1 MARRRKNPAG
11 EAALLI
17 IGGVVAAIAAIPK
30 EAWIVLGALGAIC
43 LVIWLSQGSK
53 KGSADPAND
62 GESGTDNIE
71 PFITVS
77 VSSRNRSSF
86 SEVEELRGD
95 PVPARWVPK
104 DQPVQIGDWVIKGGM
119 LYVGS
124 GLRAPSG
131 QIDPALIEPR
141 ARISQRAIHY
151 SIRQTD
157 YWPSYSTISPE
168 ARATY
173 LSWLSSGRD
182 DPTADIG
189 YVFLYFYGLERRAL
203 IDARDDPAA
212 RDELPD
218 IEAEVAR
225 LLDVYGGNRSFLGYA
240 GEFLEFLECQRIDI
254 NAWSP
259 PDVTAKRGDLPLA
272 LKIGLGK
279 FAKSGLPLPACW
291 AFAWV
296 KYDPRIGCPRP
307 LERCPAEFE
316 KLFTHRY
323 TAAFG
328 KGMKL
333 PLNRTK
339 LQITYR
345 PASAGFAGQVMAPIP
360 DSLPDVTAV
369 IAPIKKLEAIVEECA
384 EALAPYSRF
393 LGKDPSGAGTLDGNL
408 LLPRM
413 LWPESARTA
422 LDQLDKRI
430 GDGLR
435 VMTLGELSTALGGG
449 GNLTRNKA
457 RALAHA
463 LQEMRIGI
471 EPDILAGARTPKADD
486 KIILFRSDPEDAS
499 QRESSVYRAAS
510 VSLDLACSV
519 AMADGKPH
527 PNELQLL
534 MKQIDGWAHLSIAQ
548 RKRLR
553 ARLRMALDSPPTLA
567 SLRSKLEA
575 IPADGKRA
583 IAHLMA
589 TLAQADGVVAPA
601 EVKLLERVYKVLG
614 LDAQA
619 VYSDLHIQSLDAA
632 SSSTP
637 SSFTAPGNTP
647 AVEPEAPSS
656 GGLNL
661 DVSRIAALQRE
672 TAEVSALLSSVFS
685 EETPVSDEQKEER
698 DEASSIIEPGPL
710 GLDPEHSVFLRLIMT
725 RETWSR
731 QELADAAA
739 DMELMLDGAI
749 ERINEAAFEHL
760 DAPLLEGD
768 DPVEVVRD
776 VMEKVTA

>member
-11 EAALLI
+11 EAALLV

-30 EAWIVLGALGAIC
+30 EAWVVFGVLGAISF
-43 LVIWLSQGSK
+43 VVWLFSQ
-53 KGSADPAND
+53 N
-62 GESGTDNIE
+62 SGTKSSDSSEHTATSSSDIE
-71 PFITVS
+71 PFVTVGVPS
-77 VSSRNRSSF
+77 QGRSRSG
-86 SEVEELRGD
+86 EELRGD
-95 PVPARWVPK
+95 PIPAHWIPK
-104 DQPVQIGDWVIKGGM
+104 GHSVQVGNWVIKAGM

-124 GLRAPSG
+124 DLRAPNG

-141 ARISQRAIHY
+141 ARTSQTAGHY
-151 SIRQTD
+151 SQRQTD

-203 IDARDDPAA
+203 IDAREDPVA
-212 RDELPD
+212 RDELPQ

-225 LLDVYGGNRSFLGYA
+225 LLDVYGDNRSFLGYA
-240 GEFLEFLECQRIDI
+240 GSFLEFLECQRMCI

-259 PDVTAKRGDLPLA
+259 PDVMKKRGDLPLA
-272 LKIGLGK
+272 LKVGLGK
-279 FAKSGLPLPACW
+279 FAKSALPLPACW
-291 AFAWV
+291 AFAWI
-296 KYDPRIGCPRP
+296 KYDFRIGCPRAM
-307 LERCPAEFE
+307 ERCPSEFE
-316 KLFTHRY
+316 KLFTHQY
-323 TAAFG
+323 AAAFG

-339 LQITYR
+339 LQIAYK
-345 PASAGFAGQVMAPIP
+345 PASAGFAGQVMAPIAE
-360 DSLPDVTAV
+360 SLPDVTAV
-369 IAPIKKLEAIVEECA
+369 VAPIKKLEAIVEECA

-393 LGKDPSGAGTLDGNL
+393 LGKDPSGAGTLDANL
-408 LLPRM
+408 LLPRL
-413 LWPESARTA
+413 LWPASAQVA
-422 LDQLDKRI
+422 LDELDKRI

-499 QRESSVYRAAS
+499 QRESNLYRAAS

-534 MKQIDGWAHLSIAQ
+534 IKQIDGWVHLSTAQ

-601 EVKLLERVYKVLG
+601 EVKLLEKIYKVLG
-614 LDAQA
+614 LETQA
-619 VYSDLHIQSLDAA
+619 VYSDLHMQAMEPA
-632 SSSTP
+632 SSPTTSTIATP
-637 SSFTAPGNTP
+637 GTAQPV
-647 AVEPEAPSS
+647 AAEASAS

-661 DVSRIAALQRE
+661 DAARIAALQRE
-672 TAEVSALLSSVFS
+672 TAEVSALLSSVFAV
-685 EETPVSDEQKEER
+685 EAPVSQEQMEER

-725 RETWSR
+725 RDSWSR
-731 QELADAAA
+731 HELTDAAA

-768 DPVEVVRD
+768 DPIEVVRD

>member
-11 EAALLI
+11 EAALFVI
-17 IGGVVAAIAAIPK
+17 AGVVGAIAAIPK
-30 EAWIVLGALGAIC
+30 EAWIVLGVLGAIG
-43 LVIWLSQGSK
+43 LVIWLFSK
-53 KGSADPAND
+53 SSSDKGTGSAERTATSSSD
-62 GESGTDNIE
+62 IE
-71 PFITVS
+71 PFITVR
-77 VSSRNRSSF
+77 VSSYGRSRIT
-86 SEVEELRGD
+86 EEFRGD
-95 PVPARWVPK
+95 PIPANWIPK
-104 DQPVQIGDWVIKGGM
+104 GHSVQVGNWVIKDGM
-119 LYVGS
+119 VYVGS
-124 GLRAPSG
+124 NLIAPNG
-131 QIDPALIEPR
+131 EIEPALIEPR
-141 ARISQRAIHY
+141 ARVSQRAAHY
-151 SIRQTD
+151 SQRQTD

-182 DPTADIG
+182 DPSADIG

-203 IDARDDPAA
+203 IDARDDPVA
-212 RDELPD
+212 RNELPH

-225 LLDVYGGNRSFLGYA
+225 LLAVYGDNRSFLGYA
-240 GEFLEFLECQRIDI
+240 GSFLEFLECQRMSI
-254 NAWSP
+254 NAGSP
-259 PDVTAKRGDLPLA
+259 PEVKARRGDLPMA

-296 KYDPRIGCPRP
+296 KYDYRIGCPRAM
-307 LERCPAEFE
+307 ERCPSEFE
-316 KLFTHRY
+316 KLFTHQY
-323 TAAFG
+323 TAEFG

-333 PLNRTK
+333 PLNRTR
-339 LQITYR
+339 LQIAYK
-345 PASAGFAGQVMAPIP
+345 PASAGFAGQVMAHVA

-369 IAPIKKLEAIVEECA
+369 IAPIKKLEAIVEKCA

-408 LLPRM
+408 LLPRL
-413 LWPESARTA
+413 LWPASAQVA
-422 LDQLDKRI
+422 LDDLDKRI

-499 QRESSVYRAAS
+499 QRESSVYRAAT

-534 MKQIDGWAHLSIAQ
+534 MKQIDGWVHLSIAQ

-553 ARLRMALDSPPTLA
+553 ARLRMALDSPPTLT
-567 SLRSKLEA
+567 SLRTKLEA
-575 IPADGKRA
+575 VPADGKRA

-589 TLAQADGVVAPA
+589 TMAQADGVVAPA
-601 EVKLLERVYKVLG
+601 EVKLLEKIYKVLG
-614 LDAQA
+614 LETQA
-619 VYSDLHIQSLDAA
+619 VYSDLHMQAVESA
-632 SSSTP
+632 SSPTP
-637 SSFTAPGNTP
+637 STIANTQP
-647 AVEPEAPSS
+647 VVAEAPAN

-661 DVSRIAALQRE
+661 DAARIAALQRE
-672 TAEVSALLSSVFS
+672 TAEVSALLSSVFV
-685 EETPVSDEQKEER
+685 EEVPVSQEQKEER

-725 RETWSR
+725 RDSWSR

-768 DPVEVVRD
+768 DPIEVVRD